1 MSKIDQKTNSANETN
16 NSSSAHILTES
27 EAQQLG
33 YSSLAAAK
41 AATSAIAIEKSKPG
55 VARGE
60 NVPVEHLRNVAII
73 AHVDHGKTTLVD
85 SMLRQS
91 GTFRENEQV
100 NTRVM
105 DSGDIERERGITI
118 LAKNTAIVHG
128 EFRINVVDTPGH
140 ADFGGEVERVLK
152 MVDGVILVVD
162 AYDGPMPQTRFVLRK
177 ALELKLKPIVVLN
190 KIDRPD
196 ARPEEVEDMILEL
209 FIELG
214 ADDDQLEF
222 PVLYTS
228 ARNGFAS
235 RNMAEAL
242 SGKAEHI
249 LPLLDA
255 IVDEIPAPTGNAAG
269 TLQLL
274 VSNIESDP
282 YIGRLAIG
290 RIERGQIRQNQA
302 IVVCGFDDHSVLSA
316 RVAKLMRY
324 EGLMRVEIAEASAGE
339 IVCVA
344 GIPEINI
351 GDTVCPPDAID
362 PLPFVNIDEPTI
374 AMTFSVNNSPF
385 AGNEGKYVTS
395 RHLRER
401 LFKEMETNVSMRLEE
416 TESPDA
422 YVVKGRGELHLSI
435 LIENMRRQGYEF
447 QVSKPSVIVKDIDG
461 VPSEPV
467 ESVMIDVPEE
477 FVGVVIEKLGQRKAE
492 LQNMLPPEKGYTR
505 LEFNIPS
512 RGLIGYRT
520 EFLTD
525 TKGNGIMNSVISGFE
540 AWKGE
545 IEMRKHGVLVAWE
558 SGTAVSYGLYNA
570 QNRGQLFIGAG
581 TDVYEGMIVGTN
593 PKSDDIVVNVCKK
606 KHVTNMRASGSDD
619 ALRLVPPINF
629 SLEQCL
635 EFIADDELVEVTP
648 KSIRMRKKVL
658 NNDLRAKADS
668 RKK

>member
-1 MSKIDQKTNSANETN
+1 MSKEQAANQAATTSETKLSANM
-16 NSSSAHILTES
+16 SES

-33 YSSLAAAK
+33 YSSLAAAR
-41 AATSAIAIEKSKPG
+41 AASSAMAIEKNKQT
-55 VARGE
+55 VARGQQVRAE
-60 NVPVEHLRNVAII
+60 QLRNVAII

-100 NTRVM
+100 NVRVM

-118 LAKNTAIVHG
+118 LAKNTAIAHG
-128 EFRINVVDTPGH
+128 AYRINVVDTPGH

-152 MVDGVILVVD
+152 MVDGVLLVVD

-196 ARPEEVEDMILEL
+196 ARPAEVEDMILEL

-214 ADDDQLEF
+214 ADDAQLDF
-222 PVLYTS
+222 PVFYAS

-235 RNMAEAL
+235 ANMEEAL
-242 SGKAEHI
+242 SGAAEHI

-255 IVDEIPAPTGNAAG
+255 IVDEIPAPQGDAAG
-269 TLQLL
+269 PLQML

-290 RIERGQIRQNQA
+290 RIERGVIKQNQSV
-302 IVVCGFDDHSVLSA
+302 VVCGYDDHSLVSA
-316 RVAKLMRY
+316 KVAKLMRY
-324 EGLMRVEIAEASAGE
+324 EGLNRVDIAEATAGE

-351 GDTVCPPDAID
+351 GDTVCPPDAPE

-385 AGNEGKYVTS
+385 AGNEGKFVTS

-447 QVSKPSVIVKDIDG
+447 QVSKPTVIVKEIDG
-461 VPSEPV
+461 VACEPV

-492 LQNMLPPEKGYTR
+492 LQNMLPPDKGYSR

-545 IEMRKHGVLVAWE
+545 IEMRGHGVLVAWE

-570 QNRGQLFIGAG
+570 QNRGALFIGAG
-581 TDVYEGMIVGTN
+581 TEVYEGMIVGSN
-593 PKSDDIVVNVCKK
+593 PKNEDIVVNVCKK
-606 KHVTNMRASGSDD
+606 KHVTNMRAAGSDD
-619 ALRLVPPINF
+619 ALRLVPPTQL

-648 KSIRMRKKVL
+648 KSIRMRKRLL
-658 NNDLRAKADS
+658 NSDERAKAVS